1 MYLTAE
7 IGRLGITTVYV
18 ARLTAL
24 SSLMAATQLLAIPQP
39 QADTPATKGSPK
51 GTQQTT
57 ARPLSRA
64 TKSIKY
70 TNVKYGFSFSL
81 PSTWKEYSTVEG
93 TWSDADS
100 RGPDGDG
107 IVESGPQITIV
118 NPQSTEAKKYQDICI
133 MVFSHVQWDSLQQG
147 NFVVSAASVGPGEI
161 GRNRKYVFAEPPR
174 MVDSDHLYGWEEVVK
189 IMHGNPLH
197 AF

>member
-7 IGRLGITTVYV
+7 IGRPSITTVYL
-18 ARLTAL
+18 ALLTAL
-24 SSLMAATQLLAIPQP
+24 SSLIVATQLLAVPRQ
-39 QADTPATKGSPK
+39 QADTLATKGSPES
-51 GTQQTT
+51 TQQTT
-57 ARPLSRA
+57 ARSLKRA

-147 NFVVSAASVGPGEI
+147 NFVVSAASVGPREI